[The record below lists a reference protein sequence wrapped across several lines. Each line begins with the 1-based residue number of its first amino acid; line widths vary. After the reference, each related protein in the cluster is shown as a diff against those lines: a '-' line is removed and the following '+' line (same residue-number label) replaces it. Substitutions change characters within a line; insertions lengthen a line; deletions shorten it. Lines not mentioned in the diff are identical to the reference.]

1 MTTTTKIDISSLDN
15 YTKDRIVKLSA
26 RTKELVSGVEVE
38 IAVPSIKVDV
48 EWDEGTE
55 CSGPYID
62 NESIDWDSV
71 EKQRSAI
78 EQRINAEIKDIC
90 DFSDYCADRLSVD
103 RFKFFDQYF
112 LC

>member
-1 MTTTTKIDISSLDN
+1 MTTTKIDISSLDN
-15 YTKDRIVKLSA
+15 YTKDRIAKLSA
-26 RTKELVSGVEVE
+26 RTKELVSGLEVE

-48 EWDEGTE
+48 NWDEGTE

-62 NESIDWDSV
+62 NESIDWDAV

-90 DFSDYCADRLSVD
+90 DFSDYCADRLNVD
-103 RFKFFDQYF
+103 HFEFFDQYF